1 MSVSAAIAKLDAFV
15 DRRVAEVAPFRATVT
30 AIGSGLVQIQRQGAA
45 TAGTQSYARCVGFN
59 LAVNDEVLCVNLSG
73 QPVVIAKIQ
82 RAAPALYSLDAPIAL
97 STGATINTGTGS
109 PEGVVT
115 APVGSVY
122 VRTDGAAG
130 TVLYVKESGA
140 GNTGWVAATTVNNTG
155 YQTPP
160 GPVILNATNVTAL
173 ASQQCGARYLG
184 MVPFDV
190 SSVEVNVQVTT
201 AAATITW
208 AEVALASANSAAG
221 GNLTL
226 LGSATNVAATFN
238 STGTKTVTF
247 SISVPAG
254 TFLYFLFGS
263 QATTPFQLRATLA
276 DEVGLGVHRLASTTR
291 PSTMAAPTS
300 FSTSTAITGAAWCP
314 FRWS

>member
-1 MSVSAAIAKLDAFV
+1 MSVEAATRDLLRII
-15 DRRVAEVAPFRATVT
+15 DRRIAAAKPYRAIVT
-30 AIGSGLVQIQRQGAA
+30 GIGSGLVSIRKLEAA
-45 TAGTQSYARCVGFN
+45 TAGTAAYARIVGFTV
-59 LAVNDEVLCVNLSG
+59 AVNDEVLCLDIG
-73 QPVVIAKIQ
+73 KAPVIIGKIQ
-82 RAAPALYSLDAPIAL
+82 RATSTLYSLDAPLAL
-97 STGATINTGTGS
+97 STGATINTGAGS

-115 APVGSVY
+115 APVGSIY
-122 VRTDGAAG
+122 LRTGGAAG
-130 TVLYVKESGA
+130 TIVYEKATGA
-140 GNTGWVAATTVNNTG
+140 GNTGWVATAPALDTG

-160 GPVILNATNVTAL
+160 GPVVLGTTNVTAL

-184 MVPFDV
+184 RTPFGIT
-190 SSVEVNVQVTT
+190 SIEVNVQVTT
-201 AAATITW
+201 AAGTITW

-226 LGSATNVAATFN
+226 LGSVTNVAATFN

-276 DEVGLGVHRLASTTR
+276 DEVGLGVHRLAATTR
-291 PSTMAAPTS
+291 PSTMAAPTA
-300 FSTSTAITGAAWCP
+300 FSTSGAITGAAWCP
-314 FRWS
+314 FRWA